1 MAEHPQAAV
10 GPAHAVH
17 SQTSG
22 TVTYEQV
29 GHELSGAVPAS
40 GTRGLGSVVGAGLE
54 AVVGTI
60 VAPITLATTIA
71 IPSNRS
77 GVAGTALFLVAMV
90 AYYGVFSRHRLV
102 AQAPLEAALL
112 EAAQTEFSP

>member
-40 GTRGLGSVVGAGLE
+40 GMRGLGSVVGAGCGGGGRHDRG
-54 AVVGTI
+54 ADYVSHHDRDPKQPVGCGRHG
-60 VAPITLATTIA
+60 AL
-71 IPSNRS
+71 SRGDG
-77 GVAGTALFLVAMV
+77 GVLRRIQPPQIGRAGTARSGPA
-90 AYYGVFSRHRLV
+90 
-102 AQAPLEAALL
+102 
-112 EAAQTEFSP
+112 